1 VMCLTSV
8 LFMLV
13 MRFTWHLPLWK
24 VLPFILFLI
33 VDGFFLAANV
43 SKIPD
48 VGWVSVMLATIFVCM
63 MLTWHYG
70 EQELRKAISVKLQ
83 VANMSSLKKDLESK
97 FGVDEDEEQEEPVKG
112 DIKSLNFKSFTMR
125 DEDDETSSDSKSNSG
140 EIQVGID
147 TPILPD
153 EVKRLTGMG
162 VFLSPSKTNV
172 PTIFQLFVN
181 YIHGVPEK
189 IVFLTLEHV
198 NIPFVPNE
206 FKTEVTKHGNGVV
219 RILARYG
226 YSENKVKIT
235 EVMESAFNSGLERV
249 ESYTLF
255 FNKEHITVKRKNL
268 FLRFVLYVYSILK
281 KFFSGSTSNFQL
293 PSSSVMAVG
302 VQVEL

>member
-1 VMCLTSV
+1 
-8 LFMLV
+8 
-13 MRFTWHLPLWK
+13 
-24 VLPFILFLI
+24 
-33 VDGFFLAANV
+33 
-43 SKIPD
+43 
-48 VGWVSVMLATIFVCM
+48 VG
-63 MLTWHYG
+63 
-70 EQELRKAISVKLQ
+70 
-83 VANMSSLKKDLESK
+83 
-97 FGVDEDEEQEEPVKG
+97 G